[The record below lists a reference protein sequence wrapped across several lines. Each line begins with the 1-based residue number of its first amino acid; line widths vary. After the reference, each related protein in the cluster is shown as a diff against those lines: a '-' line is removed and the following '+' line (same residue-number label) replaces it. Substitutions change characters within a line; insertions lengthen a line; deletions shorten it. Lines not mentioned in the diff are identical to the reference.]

1 MIKYIRTDTSKMY
14 YKFDYHKMRFL
25 YIIVYNSSDMEMNVM
40 KAGTDSIY
48 WLNKEFK
55 AYRTNK
61 ICKARY

>member
-40 KAGTDSIY
+40 EAGTDSIY
-48 WLNKEFK
+48 
-55 AYRTNK
+55 
-61 ICKARY
+61 